1 MSILKIA
8 KLGHPVLHTKALA
21 VKKLPDPSIN
31 KLVNDMSETML
42 DDKGIGLA
50 APQVH
55 INKQVIV
62 FRAPTEKENEQNTIE
77 ITALIN
83 PKITQFS
90 NETNDDWEGCLSIPG
105 MTGLVKRYSTI
116 TYEGFDMNGNVIK
129 KDAEGLHS
137 RVVQHEFDHLM
148 GIVYISKLADNRA
161 FGFTDE
167 IQEYW
172 KNHYE
177 KE

>member
-1 MSILKIA
+1 
-8 KLGHPVLHTKALA
+8 
-21 VKKLPDPSIN
+21 
-31 KLVNDMSETML
+31 
-42 DDKGIGLA
+42 
-50 APQVH
+50 
-55 INKQVIV
+55 
-62 FRAPTEKENEQNTIE
+62 
-77 ITALIN
+77 
-83 PKITQFS
+83 
-90 NETNDDWEGCLSIPG
+90 
-105 MTGLVKRYSTI
+105 
-116 TYEGFDMNGNVIK
+116 MNGNVIK

-148 GIVYISKLADNRA
+148 GIVYISRLADNRA